1 MTKVLSTMLLSAGI
15 ALAAAPAAA
24 QDATPAAKEPRAAQP
39 SQRQARALPS
49 ERVEARITEL
59 KTALKITPAQEPQ
72 WNAFADTLRKQARA
86 GDDRVKQFR
95 AARADKGGKPA
106 PATAIQRLEQ
116 RQAFMKEASVRMDE
130 LLVTARPLYAALSP
144 EQQKTADELMTRH
157 GRGGRD
163 GHRGHGGP
171 RPTKG

>member
-1 MTKVLSTMLLSAGI
+1 MSKVLSSMLLSAGL
-15 ALAAAPAAA
+15 ALAAGPSLA

-49 ERVEARITEL
+49 ERVESRITEL
-59 KTALKITPAQEPQ
+59 KSALKITSAQEPQ

-86 GDDRVKQFR
+86 GDDRVKQHR
-95 AARADKGGKPA
+95 VRADKDAKPA

-130 LLVTARPLYAALSP
+130 LLATARPLYAALSP
-144 EQQKTADELMTRH
+144 EQQKTADALMARH

-163 GHRGHGGP
+163 GHREHGGP